1 MCTMYSVKRNEIE
14 YISSTQTVYRS
25 IFTQTVNERKQ
36 ALKSSY
42 YL

>member
-1 MCTMYSVKRNEIE
+1 MCTMYSVKRNEVE
-14 YISSTQTVYRS
+14 YVSSTKQYS
-25 IFTQTVNERKQ
+25 KQTVNERKQ